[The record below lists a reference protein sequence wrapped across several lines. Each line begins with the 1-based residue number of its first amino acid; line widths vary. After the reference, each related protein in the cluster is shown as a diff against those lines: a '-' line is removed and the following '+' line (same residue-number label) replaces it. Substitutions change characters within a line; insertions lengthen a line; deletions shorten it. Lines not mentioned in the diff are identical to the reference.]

1 MVHPDN
7 EGVRFTKFL
16 TIRFVTILQTETA
29 RTATVDSTLKPGT
42 HRRQSWIQ
50 HGRLCWKSTVAETG
64 NKSATKSTVVHT
76 FNFVADF
83 GNKSATTWI
92 RQFVAVDFVAETVDF
107 VARVYRA

>member
-7 EGVRFTKFL
+7 AGVRFTKFL

-29 RTATVDSTLKPGT
+29 RTATVDS
-42 HRRQSWIQ
+42 
-50 HGRLCWKSTVAETG
+50 